1 MVKEFNNLEEIQK
14 YYNEESNT
22 YIFKEDNEYLD
33 LIIFNFSLDIKCN
46 IKCRNIAGIDIT
58 TACDINAWDIKARNI
73 NAYGINARDI
83 NVYNINYFA
92 VCFTYKN
99 IKYRSIKGPR
109 ENSRHFVLD
118 GNIEI
123 KED

>member
-1 MVKEFNNLEEIQK
+1 MVKEFNNLEEIKK
-14 YYNEESNT
+14 YYDEESNT

-73 NAYGINARDI
+73 IAQDI
-83 NVYNINYFA
+83 RYYA
-92 VCFTYKN
+92 VCYAGDN
-99 IKYRSIKGPR
+99 IKCKSIKGR
-109 ENSRHFVLD
+109 KRNAKHFVLD
-118 GNIEI
+118 GTLEVENE
-123 KED
+123 